1 MSSERT
7 TLTRE
12 QRRSRFWAGMAMS
25 WVSQLI
31 LIALCVW
38 NLIRQGIQFTS
49 GVWEAL
55 GTAIWLF
62 GLVFGVVGLIGGI
75 IWRRRHPPL

>member
-25 WVSQLI
+25 WVSQLV

-38 NLIRQGIQFTS
+38 NLIRHGVQFSS
-49 GVWEAL
+49 GPWDAV
-55 GTAIWLF
+55 GTVIWML
-62 GLVFGVVGLIGGI
+62 GLVVGVGGLIGGI
-75 IWRRRHPPL
+75 VWRRRHPPL